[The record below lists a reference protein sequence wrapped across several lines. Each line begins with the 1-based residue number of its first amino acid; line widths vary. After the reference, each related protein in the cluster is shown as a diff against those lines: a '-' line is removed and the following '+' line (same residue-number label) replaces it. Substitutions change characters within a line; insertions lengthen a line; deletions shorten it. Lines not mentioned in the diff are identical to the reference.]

1 MIPGN
6 DSLRVFMLPAVF
18 EQFGQSADPV
28 FAAIINGMAFI
39 KLRISLNPFLFDQFA
54 CFLENQSQIL
64 YGTDRFFSDVTI
76 PDEHGAIDHAQIKE
90 LIKLDALRIM
100 IVTHIEAAGN
110 ALPGQIR
117 MTIRCFSSFRCAFDC
132 IQRRSWFLQK
142 VIS

>member
-28 FAAIINGMAFI
+28 FAAVMNGMAFI
-39 KLRISLNPFLFDQFA
+39 KFRISLNPFLFDQFA

-64 YGTDRFFSDVTI
+64 YGTDRFFSDVAI
-76 PDEHGAIDHAQIKE
+76 PDEHRAIDHAQIKE

-110 ALPGQIR
+110 AFLAKIR
-117 MTIRCFSSFRCAFDC
+117 IIRQCFSSFRCAFDR

-142 VIS
+142 VIP